1 MWELA
6 ETKFPLAGFGAGGEI
21 RYHFFTMNTKRFSAP
36 MLAIVSVALCGCQ
49 SAATRQA
56 IHDQAVGRAAAAQAR
71 IIAQQA
77 REATKGIVPHKPA
90 P

>member
-1 MWELA
+1 MK
-6 ETKFPLAGFGAGGEI
+6 TKQ
-21 RYHFFTMNTKRFSAP
+21 FSALA
-36 MLAIVSVALCGCQ
+36 LAIASLCLLGCQ

-71 IIAQQA
+71 IIAQQV

>member
-1 MWELA
+1 MKSKLILTLCALA
-6 ETKFPLAGFGAGGEI
+6 LA
-21 RYHFFTMNTKRFSAP
+21 
-36 MLAIVSVALCGCQ
+36 GCQ

-56 IHDQAVGRAAAAQAR
+56 IHDQAVGREAAAQAR

-77 REATKGIVPHKPA
+77 REATQGIAPHTTPT